1 MISEWRTNR
10 PRIWRIYAD
19 FCFYPRKSASSA
31 KSAVYLLCILLLFA
45 GCEGVAVSTPA
56 PTTITIVGSAAM
68 QRALRGLT
76 DEFSRQNPN
85 VLFSIRSGGS
95 TIGEEEVAQGEADI
109 GATTL
114 PPPDVATAGVELMR
128 TPVGINGLAIVV
140 HPSNSVGDLS
150 LVQLSDIF
158 AGRVLDW
165 QALGSDNGEIQLVSR
180 EDGSGSRRLFEER
193 VMGDDRVSLTA
204 VVMPS
209 SADVAAY
216 VAKRPDAIG
225 YLSRG
230 EVAGLFAA
238 DADAD
243 AAAPQPATT
252 PAAWP
257 RVKIVRVEGQL
268 PTVEN
273 LAEQRYAL
281 IQPLYLITRGAP
293 AGWPRRFI
301 DFVLSPAG
309 QAIIAQYHAPIR

>member
-1 MISEWRTNR
+1 
-10 PRIWRIYAD
+10 
-19 FCFYPRKSASSA
+19 
-31 KSAVYLLCILLLFA
+31 
-45 GCEGVAVSTPA
+45 
-56 PTTITIVGSAAM
+56 
-68 QRALRGLT
+68 
-76 DEFSRQNPN
+76 
-85 VLFSIRSGGS
+85 
-95 TIGEEEVAQGEADI
+95 
-109 GATTL
+109 
-114 PPPDVATAGVELMR
+114 
-128 TPVGINGLAIVV
+128 
-140 HPSNSVGDLS
+140 
-150 LVQLSDIF
+150 
-158 AGRVLDW
+158 
-165 QALGSDNGEIQLVSR
+165 
-180 EDGSGSRRLFEER
+180 
-193 VMGDDRVSLTA
+193 MGDDRVSLTA

>member
-1 MISEWRTNR
+1 
-10 PRIWRIYAD
+10 
-19 FCFYPRKSASSA
+19 
-31 KSAVYLLCILLLFA
+31 
-45 GCEGVAVSTPA
+45 VAVSTPA

-238 DADAD
+238 RGRGRRGATAGDDAGRL
-243 AAAPQPATT
+243 AAGEDCARRGAVAHRRESGGAALRPD
-252 PAAWP
+252 PAALSDHP
-257 RVKIVRVEGQL
+257 RR
-268 PTVEN
+268 
-273 LAEQRYAL
+273 
-281 IQPLYLITRGAP
+281 
-293 AGWPRRFI
+293 AGWLATALHRLCAQPGG
-301 DFVLSPAG
+301 AG
-309 QAIIAQYHAPIR
+309 HHRTVSRADPIISASQQRSRK

>member
-1 MISEWRTNR
+1 MIPEWRTNR
-10 PRIWRIYAD
+10 PRIWRINAD
-19 FCFYPRKSASSA
+19 FCFDPRKSALSA
-31 KSAVYLLCILLLFA
+31 KSAVYLLCIFLLLA

-68 QRALRGLT
+68 QRALRDLT
-76 DEFSRQNPN
+76 EEFSRQNPN

-114 PPPDVATAGVELMR
+114 PPPDAATDAVELVR
-128 TPVGINGLAIVV
+128 TPVGINGLAIIV

-230 EVAGLFAA
+230 EVAGLFVADVGAA
-238 DADAD
+238 T
-243 AAAPQPATT
+243 PQPATT

-293 AGWPRRFI
+293 AGWTRRFI
-301 DFVLSPAG
+301 DFALSPAG
-309 QAIIAQYHAPIR
+309 QAIIARYHAPIR

>member
-10 PRIWRIYAD
+10 PRIWRIWRIYAD
-19 FCFYPRKSASSA
+19 KNKNPRKSA

-76 DEFSRQNPN
+76 EEFSRQNPN

-114 PPPDVATAGVELMR
+114 PPPDVATDGVELMR

-238 DADAD
+238 DADA
-243 AAAPQPATT
+243 AAPQPATT